1 MDDTTTAAD
10 NPDAASVTQSTS
22 EAMDNPRSE
31 QWRGHMQKLTAQ
43 SHKTMMVS
51 DY

>member
-22 EAMDNPRSE
+22 EAMDEGEVRTVARTHAIVDCPKPQNND
-31 QWRGHMQKLTAQ
+31 G
-43 SHKTMMVS
+43 
-51 DY
+51 

>member
-22 EAMDNPRSE
+22 EAMDNPEVRTVAGTHAKVDCPKP
-31 QWRGHMQKLTAQ
+31 QNNDG
-43 SHKTMMVS
+43 
-51 DY
+51 